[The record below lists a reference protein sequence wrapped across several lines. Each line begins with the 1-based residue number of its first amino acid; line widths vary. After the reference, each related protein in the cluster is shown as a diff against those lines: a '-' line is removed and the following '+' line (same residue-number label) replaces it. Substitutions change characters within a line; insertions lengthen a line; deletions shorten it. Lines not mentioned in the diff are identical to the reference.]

1 MHAHKKLR
9 LSELPSSTYIFCI
22 LFIGFSLFVPTFF
35 TPANLS
41 TIMLQGGVWVL
52 ISIGAAF
59 PILTGGIDLSI
70 GGTISMCGVIAALLL
85 GRGYPDYIALL
96 VGVLVGVLYGAFNGF
111 LVYRIK
117 VPPFIATFGTMSIA
131 ESLAAVMADSSTL
144 YWKENT
150 KVNLIQWIQT
160 DILKIAFGNKNSMV
174 FSVSLYV
181 IVILVI
187 VALVYFLYKH
197 TSMEANLYAVGHNPE
212 SARLSGIHVGLVTI
226 GAYAMSGMMAG
237 IAAIL
242 MITRSNSATC
252 TQGNGMEF
260 TAIVAATIG
269 GCVAEGGKGSIPGAV
284 IGAFTVYI
292 IRNAVNY
299 LGLSTYLAMIITG
312 VTLLIGM
319 LINELMQRREKKEG
333 TNTCANH

>member
-1 MHAHKKLR
+1 
-9 LSELPSSTYIFCI
+9 I
-22 LFIGFSLFVPTFF
+22 L
-35 TPANLS
+35 
-41 TIMLQGGVWVL
+41 LQGGVWVL

-70 GGTISMCGVIAALLL
+70 GGTISMCGVIAATLL
-85 GRGYPDYIALL
+85 GMGFPDYIALL
-96 VGVLVGVLYGAFNGF
+96 VGILVGFLYGAINGF
-111 LVYRIK
+111 LIYKVK

-131 ESLAAVMADSSTL
+131 ESLAAVIADSSTL

-150 KVNLIQWIQT
+150 KVHFIDLIQT
-160 DILKIAFGNKNSMV
+160 DILTVIFGKKNSMV
-174 FSVSLYV
+174 FSISNYV
-181 IVILVI
+181 VVIFLIVV
-187 VALVYFLYKH
+187 VVYFLYKR

-212 SARLSGIHVGLVTI
+212 SARLSGINVGRVTI
-226 GAYAMSGMMAG
+226 GAYAMSGLMAG
-237 IAAIL
+237 IAAVL

-269 GCVAEGGKGSIPGAV
+269 GCVAEGGKGSLPGAV

-299 LGLSTYLAMIITG
+299 MGLSTYLAMIITG
-312 VTLLIGM
+312 ITLLVGM
-319 LINELMQRREKKEG
+319 LI
-333 TNTCANH
+333 